1 MDDPFGIDLRCLGR
15 TMPRRRQQNGFVK
28 PTGKSPR
35 TWTGY
40 WYEYRIVDGKEKKFE
55 RSKVIGPRSELT
67 KTEAKEKLKEI
78 IRGGKPVAA
87 DSTFAEAAERYLTLK
102 KGDWGQK
109 QRGVIASIFNKQ
121 IIPILGRI
129 RVSDLKPT
137 DIKAFFNAIAESGSE
152 SLVKKCVTH
161 VRAVFEFLIED
172 GAIPKNPAKAKIV
185 TMPRTRKPSERFLEL
200 WECRALMGAC
210 ESRRDHVIVH
220 TFLSVALRPG
230 EAFALRLDDVFP
242 GQLRIDE
249 AFVPCVGLKETK
261 TEEADGFVPLPPA
274 LEAELR
280 AYIREE
286 GITQP
291 REFLFASEVGT
302 AMSHDNYLDRK
313 LKPIAKRAGLKGVN
327 FQVLRR
333 TVATHFQKHGDPKAT
348 QGLLRHKRIQ
358 TTLDIY
364 QKRLDP
370 VVAQAAASWSA
381 ALNSGDAID
390 TVQ

>member
-1 MDDPFGIDLRCLGR
+1 
-15 TMPRRRQQNGFVK
+15 MPRRRQQNGFVK
-28 PTGKSPR
+28 PTGKNPR

-40 WYEYRIVDGKEKKFE
+40 WYEYRIIDGKERKFE

-78 IRGGKPVAA
+78 IRVGKPLIAQC
-87 DSTFAEAAERYLTLK
+87 TFGEAAERYLALK

-109 QRGVIASIFNKQ
+109 QRGVITSIFKNQ
-121 IIPILGRI
+121 IIPALAHV

-137 DIKAFFNAIAESGSE
+137 DIKGFFNMIAERGSE

-161 VRAVFEFLIED
+161 VRGVFEFLMED
-172 GAIPKNPAKAKIV
+172 GVIEKNPAKAKIV
-185 TMPRTRKPSERFLEL
+185 TMPKTRKPSERFLQL
-200 WECRALMGAC
+200 WECRALLNAC
-210 ESRRDHVIVH
+210 TTKRDHLIVH

-242 GQLRIDE
+242 GRLRIDE
-249 AFVPCVGLKETK
+249 AFVPCVGLTETK
-261 TEEADGFVPLPPA
+261 TEEADAFVPLPPA

-286 GITQP
+286 GITHP
-291 REFLFASEVGT
+291 REFLFASEIGT

-313 LKPIAKRAGLKGVN
+313 LKPIAKRAGLNDVN

-333 TVATHFQKHGDPKAT
+333 TVATHFQNHGDPKAA